1 MLTVNERFL
10 SYKQKQK
17 NAVSLSKNKILCLPS
32 ICDKGEDAI
41 IEEHD
46 SENQQPVS

>member
-1 MLTVNERFL
+1 MYSFCSVLIT
-10 SYKQKQK
+10 
-17 NAVSLSKNKILCLPS
+17 LPGV
-32 ICDKGEDAI
+32 CDEGEDAI